1 MPIYKSANKIM
12 PIYKGDTRIAKAYLG
27 SQLVYRTN
35 SINPAGTVVH
45 SFGVPGSGN
54 FNCQSSGYYLV
65 ELAGG
70 GGGGYYYQDY
80 DNPANDVKLGG
91 GGGGYLAFV
100 TWLAKGQY
108 AYTIGSAGTY
118 GEGDIDGK
126 YIAATGG
133 SATIFLGQ
141 RANGG
146 LGYSGTPRPTVNSLN
161 GGGTGFNKPGLP
173 EGIGYISASQSGTA
187 SSGGLYGTCAFQ
199 LDSYAVG
206 RGGGWDSSDT
216 SYKAP
221 FDGYIRITATNWNP
235 PT

>member
-1 MPIYKSANKIM
+1 MTINIGDFKIGQVYLGSM
-12 PIYKGDTRIAKAYLG
+12 KIAKAYLG

-45 SFGVPGSGN
+45 SFGVAGSGT
-54 FNCQSSGYYLV
+54 FNCQSSGYYLI

-80 DNPANDVKLGG
+80 DNSANDVKLGG
-91 GGGGYLAFV
+91 GGGGYLSFV

-108 AYTIGSAGTY
+108 TYTIGSAGTY
-118 GEGDIDGK
+118 GEADIDGK
-126 YIAATGG
+126 YTAATGG

-146 LGYSGTPRPTVNSLN
+146 LGYSGMPRPTVNSLN
-161 GGGTGFNKPGLP
+161 GGGTGFNREALPDGL
-173 EGIGYISASQSGTA
+173 GYMVTMQSGTA
-187 SSGGLYGTCAFQ
+187 SSGGLYGTCAFH
-199 LDSYAVG
+199 LDSYTVG
-206 RGGGWDSSDT
+206 RGGGWDSSDP
-216 SYKAP
+216 YYIAP